1 MPKVNPDILLWARDT
16 AGLKEEAAA
25 KKLGLRDTKGVSAIE
40 KLAALESGKVSPT
53 RAMLV
58 KMSKQYR
65 RPLLTFYLSKE
76 PCLGDRGQDYRT
88 LPETVEITHQALVD
102 VVIRDIRARQ
112 ALVRSV
118 LEDEDEAETLPF
130 IGSLKM
136 KQGESAAISSL
147 KKHLNW
153 DLNEY
158 RNHITIERAFA
169 FLRGQAEEAGVF
181 VLLVDNL
188 GSHHTTID
196 VEAFRGF
203 ALADDVAPFI
213 AINANDSKGAWCF
226 TLVHELVH
234 LWLGATG
241 VSGNYGD
248 QEIEKFCNDV
258 ASEFL
263 LPMREIRELGINNRT
278 AFLEAKDIIKQFG
291 QSRNVSNTMVAYKLS
306 RINLITYARFLELK
320 VSFRADWLKYKN
332 AQRLKA
338 KETEGGPTYYVTKK
352 HRVGNGLINLVS
364 RMMYGGAITTTKA
377 GKVLGV
383 RPQNVQGVLEN
394 SSPFTTR
401 NIV

>member
-1 MPKVNPDILLWARDT
+1 MPKVNPNILKWARDT
-16 AGLKEEAAA
+16 AGLTEEAAA
-25 KKLGLRDTKGVSAIE
+25 KKLAIKDTKGATAIE
-40 KLAALESGKVSPT
+40 RLAALENGEATPT

-76 PCLGDRGQDYRT
+76 PRLGDRGQDYRT
-88 LPETVEITHQALVD
+88 LPGTREITHEALVD

-118 LEDEDEAETLPF
+118 LEDEDEAEILPF
-130 IGSLKM
+130 VGSLTM
-136 KQGESAAISSL
+136 KQGESAALSSL

-158 RNHITIERAFA
+158 GKQPTIERAFA

-203 ALADDVAPFI
+203 AIADDIAPFI

-234 LWLGATG
+234 LWLGETG
-241 VSGNYGD
+241 VSGPYGD
-248 QEIEKFCNDV
+248 QKIEKFCNDV

-263 LPMREIRELGINNRT
+263 LPMRVIRELAINKQT
-278 AFLEAKDIIKQFG
+278 DFLEAKDIIKHFAQN
-291 QSRNVSNTMVAYKLS
+291 QNVSNTMVAYKLY
-306 RINLITYARFLELK
+306 RTNLITYARFEELK
-320 VSFRADWLKYKN
+320 LSFREDWSKSKS

-338 KETEGGPTYYVTKK
+338 KETKGGPNYYVTKK

-383 RPQNVQGVLEN
+383 KPQNLPRVLEN
-394 SSPFTTR
+394 TTPF
-401 NIV
+401 IA